1 MKNIKTLIWMAVITL
16 VIIFLS
22 SNTINAQ
29 RLKPGPR
36 DLSFFSK
43 VDETDQPY
51 AVYSGKLTV
60 KIDGKSFNIRTGDG
74 VSFMKINGAWANRK
88 FAPQL
93 TSKQADAEGPLSA
106 AVSSNH
112 IYVYGTGGNPSPE
125 ELAARRALAASA
137 ADWSGMGGRIMVF
150 PRVLSDKEQR
160 ESDYDNCNIILF
172 GTPETNLII
181 EKLADRL
188 PVHLNPNVK
197 DHGLVYIYPL
207 NDHYILINSGLPWWT
222 APKSMTK
229 QGGGMAFMGSKIEML
244 KNYKDFILFRET
256 PDNLISAGYF
266 DNNWNLPAEAG
277 AAMKTSGV
285 VRIK

>member
-74 VSFMKINGAWANRK
+74 VSFM
-88 FAPQL
+88 
-93 TSKQADAEGPLSA
+93 
-106 AVSSNH
+106 
-112 IYVYGTGGNPSPE
+112 
-125 ELAARRALAASA
+125 
-137 ADWSGMGGRIMVF
+137 
-150 PRVLSDKEQR
+150 
-160 ESDYDNCNIILF
+160 
-172 GTPETNLII
+172 
-181 EKLADRL
+181 
-188 PVHLNPNVK
+188 
-197 DHGLVYIYPL
+197 
-207 NDHYILINSGLPWWT
+207 
-222 APKSMTK
+222 
-229 QGGGMAFMGSKIEML
+229 GSKIEIL